1 MQKTVYENYKYSLQ
15 DTAKVCIGAK
25 YTFAELLDQDE
36 VAFKFRLIVERYI
49 LAEKEVDPQ
58 DTLETHLYYLKP
70 DSFLVKIYDRI
81 KARVK
86 INIIEEKKRIF
97 GRGKKRYVTKELNI
111 RELVAMTPEE
121 KEAKGVV
128 IQEISGLRMDV
139 TISRARR
146 AKKSVKKDLEKR
158 THQK

>member
-15 DTAKVCIGAK
+15 DTAKVYIGAK
-25 YTFAELLDQDE
+25 YTFAELLEQDE

-86 INIIEEKKRIF
+86 INIIEEKKGIF
-97 GRGKKRYVTKELNI
+97 GRGKKRYVTNI

-128 IQEISGLRMDV
+128 IQEISMSKL
-139 TISRARR
+139 AL
-146 AKKSVKKDLEKR
+146 AAF
-158 THQK
+158 

>member
-15 DTAKVCIGAK
+15 DTAKVYIGAK

-86 INIIEEKKRIF
+86 INIIEKKRIF

-128 IQEISGLRMDV
+128 IQEISMSKL
-139 TISRARR
+139 AL
-146 AKKSVKKDLEKR
+146 AAF
-158 THQK
+158 

>member
-15 DTAKVCIGAK
+15 DTAKVYIGAK
-25 YTFAELLDQDE
+25 YTF
-36 VAFKFRLIVERYI
+36 
-49 LAEKEVDPQ
+49 
-58 DTLETHLYYLKP
+58 TLETHLYYLKP

-128 IQEISGLRMDV
+128 IQEISMSKL
-139 TISRARR
+139 AL
-146 AKKSVKKDLEKR
+146 AAF
-158 THQK
+158 

>member
-15 DTAKVCIGAK
+15 DTAKVYIGAK

-58 DTLETHLYYLKP
+58 DTLEPHLYYLKP

-128 IQEISGLRMDV
+128 IQEISMSKL
-139 TISRARR
+139 AL
-146 AKKSVKKDLEKR
+146 AAF
-158 THQK
+158 

>member
-15 DTAKVCIGAK
+15 DTAKVYIGAK

-58 DTLETHLYYLKP
+58 DTLETHLSYLKP

-128 IQEISGLRMDV
+128 IQEISMSKL
-139 TISRARR
+139 AL
-146 AKKSVKKDLEKR
+146 AAF
-158 THQK
+158 

>member
-15 DTAKVCIGAK
+15 DTAKVYIGAK

-58 DTLETHLYYLKP
+58 DTLETHLDYLKP

-128 IQEISGLRMDV
+128 IQEISMSKL
-139 TISRARR
+139 AL
-146 AKKSVKKDLEKR
+146 AAF
-158 THQK
+158 

>member
-15 DTAKVCIGAK
+15 DTAKVYIGAK
-25 YTFAELLDQDE
+25 YTFAELLEQDD

-49 LAEKEVDPQ
+49 LAEKEVDPE

-86 INIIEEKKRIF
+86 INIIEEKKRDLRQREETVCDE
-97 GRGKKRYVTKELNI
+97 GAEHPGTDRHDPGRKRGK
-111 RELVAMTPEE
+111 
-121 KEAKGVV
+121 G
-128 IQEISGLRMDV
+128 
-139 TISRARR
+139 RR
-146 AKKSVKKDLEKR
+146 DPGNLHEQAGTGRLLID
-158 THQK
+158 

>member
-15 DTAKVCIGAK
+15 DTAKVYIGAK

-70 DSFLVKIYDRI
+70 DSFLVTIYDRI

-128 IQEISGLRMDV
+128 IQEISMSKL
-139 TISRARR
+139 AL
-146 AKKSVKKDLEKR
+146 AAF
-158 THQK
+158 

>member
-15 DTAKVCIGAK
+15 DTAKVYIGAK

-81 KARVK
+81 
-86 INIIEEKKRIF
+86 
-97 GRGKKRYVTKELNI
+97 NI

-128 IQEISGLRMDV
+128 IQEISMSKL
-139 TISRARR
+139 AL
-146 AKKSVKKDLEKR
+146 AAF
-158 THQK
+158 

>member
-15 DTAKVCIGAK
+15 DTAKVYIGAK

-49 LAEKEVDPQ
+49 LAEKEVDPE
-58 DTLETHLYYLKP
+58 DTLETHLYDLKP

-128 IQEISGLRMDV
+128 IQEISMSKL
-139 TISRARR
+139 AL
-146 AKKSVKKDLEKR
+146 AAF
-158 THQK
+158 

>member
-15 DTAKVCIGAK
+15 DTAKVYIGAK

-86 INIIEEKKRIF
+86 SNIIEEKKRIF
-97 GRGKKRYVTKELNI
+97 GRGVLHTEN
-111 RELVAMTPEE
+111 EE
-121 KEAKGVV
+121 SFLLCKHDFYIACRNVRNLTG
-128 IQEISGLRMDV
+128 GLQC
-139 TISRARR
+139 IFN
-146 AKKSVKKDLEKR
+146 
-158 THQK
+158 

>member
-1 MQKTVYENYKYSLQ
+1 MLEISKKSNLLEQGTYKYSLQ
-15 DTAKVCIGAK
+15 DTAKVYIGAK

-128 IQEISGLRMDV
+128 IQEISMSKL
-139 TISRARR
+139 AL
-146 AKKSVKKDLEKR
+146 AAF
-158 THQK
+158 

>member
-15 DTAKVCIGAK
+15 DTAKVYIGAK

-58 DTLETHLYYLKP
+58 DTLETHLYYLKT

-128 IQEISGLRMDV
+128 IQEISMSKL
-139 TISRARR
+139 AL
-146 AKKSVKKDLEKR
+146 AAF
-158 THQK
+158 

>member
-1 MQKTVYENYKYSLQ
+1 M
-15 DTAKVCIGAK
+15 
-25 YTFAELLDQDE
+25 
-36 VAFKFRLIVERYI
+36 AFKFRLIVERYI

-128 IQEISGLRMDV
+128 IQEISMSKL
-139 TISRARR
+139 AL
-146 AKKSVKKDLEKR
+146 AAF
-158 THQK
+158 

>member
-15 DTAKVCIGAK
+15 DTSKVYIGAK

-58 DTLETHLYYLKP
+58 DSLETHLDYLKP

-86 INIIEEKKRIF
+86 INIIEEKKGLF
-97 GRGKKRYVTKELNI
+97 GRGKKRYVTRELNI
-111 RELVAMTPEE
+111 RELTAMTPEE

-128 IQEISGLRMDV
+128 IQEISMSKL
-139 TISRARR
+139 AL
-146 AKKSVKKDLEKR
+146 AAF
-158 THQK
+158 

>member
-15 DTAKVCIGAK
+15 DTAKVYIGAK

-70 DSFLVKIYDRI
+70 DSFLAKIYDRI

-128 IQEISGLRMDV
+128 IQEISMSKL
-139 TISRARR
+139 AL
-146 AKKSVKKDLEKR
+146 AAF
-158 THQK
+158 

>member
-15 DTAKVCIGAK
+15 DTAKVYIGAK

-58 DTLETHLYYLKP
+58 DTLETHLNYLKP

-128 IQEISGLRMDV
+128 IQEISMSKL
-139 TISRARR
+139 AL
-146 AKKSVKKDLEKR
+146 AAF
-158 THQK
+158 

>member
-15 DTAKVCIGAK
+15 DTAKVYIGAK
-25 YTFAELLDQDE
+25 YTFAELLEQDD

-49 LAEKEVDPQ
+49 LAEKEVDPE

-70 DSFLVKIYDRI
+70 GSFLVKIYDRI

-86 INIIEEKKRIF
+86 INIF

-111 RELVAMTPEE
+111 RELTAMTPEE

-128 IQEISGLRMDV
+128 IQEISMSKLALAGF
-139 TISRARR
+139 
-146 AKKSVKKDLEKR
+146 
-158 THQK
+158 

>member
-15 DTAKVCIGAK
+15 DTAKVYIGAK

-49 LAEKEVDPQ
+49 LAEKVDPQ

-128 IQEISGLRMDV
+128 IQEISMSKL
-139 TISRARR
+139 AL
-146 AKKSVKKDLEKR
+146 AAF
-158 THQK
+158 

>member
-15 DTAKVCIGAK
+15 DTAKVYIGAK

-58 DTLETHLYYLKP
+58 DTLETRLYYLKP

-128 IQEISGLRMDV
+128 IQEISMSKL
-139 TISRARR
+139 AL
-146 AKKSVKKDLEKR
+146 AAF
-158 THQK
+158 

>member
-15 DTAKVCIGAK
+15 DTAKVYIGAK

-97 GRGKKRYVTKELNI
+97 GRGKKASCPLYRLLIEPKAQWLNQVQPGAGRHTGSPDI
-111 RELVAMTPEE
+111 TGIGRN
-121 KEAKGVV
+121 
-128 IQEISGLRMDV
+128 LRL
-139 TISRARR
+139 
-146 AKKSVKKDLEKR
+146 K
-158 THQK
+158 

>member
-15 DTAKVCIGAK
+15 DTAKVYIGAK
-25 YTFAELLDQDE
+25 YTFAELLEQDE

-49 LAEKEVDPQ
+49 LAEKEVDPE

-86 INIIEEKKRIF
+86 INICLLYTSPSPRDT
-97 GRGKKRYVTKELNI
+97 R
-111 RELVAMTPEE
+111 
-121 KEAKGVV
+121 
-128 IQEISGLRMDV
+128 
-139 TISRARR
+139 
-146 AKKSVKKDLEKR
+146 
-158 THQK
+158 

>member
-15 DTAKVCIGAK
+15 DTAKVYIGAK
-25 YTFAELLDQDE
+25 YTFAELLEQDE

-49 LAEKEVDPQ
+49 LAEKEVDPE

-70 DSFLVKIYDRI
+70 DSFLVQIYDRI

-86 INIIEEKKRIF
+86 INIIEEQKGIF

-111 RELVAMTPEE
+111 RELTAMTPKE

-128 IQEISGLRMDV
+128 IQEISMSKLALAGF
-139 TISRARR
+139 
-146 AKKSVKKDLEKR
+146 
-158 THQK
+158 

>member
-15 DTAKVCIGAK
+15 DTAKVYIGAK
-25 YTFAELLDQDE
+25 YTFAELLEQDE

-49 LAEKEVDPQ
+49 LAEKEVDPE

-81 KARVK
+81 KTRVK
-86 INIIEEKKRIF
+86 INIIEEKKGIF
-97 GRGKKRYVTKELNI
+97 GRGKKELNI
-111 RELVAMTPEE
+111 RELTAMTPEE

-128 IQEISGLRMDV
+128 IQEISMSKLALAGF
-139 TISRARR
+139 
-146 AKKSVKKDLEKR
+146 
-158 THQK
+158 

>member
-15 DTAKVCIGAK
+15 DTAKVYIGAK
-25 YTFAELLDQDE
+25 YTFAELLEQDD

-49 LAEKEVDPQ
+49 LAEKEVDPE

-86 INIIEEKKRIF
+86 INIIEEKKGIF
-97 GRGKKRYVTKELNI
+97 GSSSVI
-111 RELVAMTPEE
+111 LV
-121 KEAKGVV
+121 GVV
-128 IQEISGLRMDV
+128 PIMEYLLF
-139 TISRARR
+139 TISPAIPCTNTPHT
-146 AKKSVKKDLEKR
+146 AAEKGFIF
-158 THQK
+158 

>member
-15 DTAKVCIGAK
+15 DTAKVYIGAK
-25 YTFAELLDQDE
+25 YTFAELLEQDE

-58 DTLETHLYYLKP
+58 DTLETHLYYLQP

-86 INIIEEKKRIF
+86 INIIEEKKGLF
-97 GRGKKRYVTKELNI
+97 GKGKKHYVTKELNI

-128 IQEISGLRMDV
+128 IQEISMSKL
-139 TISRARR
+139 AL
-146 AKKSVKKDLEKR
+146 AAF
-158 THQK
+158 

>member
-15 DTAKVCIGAK
+15 DTAKVYIGAK
-25 YTFAELLDQDE
+25 YTFAELLEQDE

-97 GRGKKRYVTKELNI
+97 GRQKALCHEGIEHPGISCHDTGGERGEGCRDSGNLHEQAGTGRVLTD
-111 RELVAMTPEE
+111 
-121 KEAKGVV
+121 EA
-128 IQEISGLRMDV
+128 
-139 TISRARR
+139 
-146 AKKSVKKDLEKR
+146 
-158 THQK
+158 HP